1 MAPTNVLRN
10 LRKLMT
16 QKCMKILGTSKK
28 QFNKR
33 KRTKLLLGF
42 LKATKLFRWKLVT
55 EKRMH
60 RGLKLLSR
68 PSKASK
74 RWFRVYKRYRSMIKF
89 NGTRVKMKRSQR
101 N

>member
-1 MAPTNVLRN
+1 MIVTFDKIQSTSHSLTSSMAPTNVLRN

-60 RGLKLLSR
+60 RGLKL
-68 PSKASK
+68 
-74 RWFRVYKRYRSMIKF
+74 
-89 NGTRVKMKRSQR
+89 
-101 N
+101 